1 MLSIEHFTKTYGNK
15 KAVSDLTLHIAP
27 GEICGFIGHNGA
39 GKTTTLK
46 ACCGILPFDEGEI
59 TVCGHSIRKDP
70 IACKQALSC
79 VPDNPD
85 LYEFLTGFQYLNFA
99 ADIYGV
105 SKADRTARIQEFGE
119 KLGMTDDLALPI
131 SDCSHGM
138 KQKIALMAALIHQPR
153 LILLDEPFVGLD
165 PLATHQLKTLM
176 HEHCRRG
183 GAIFFS
189 THVLEVAQNLC
200 DKVAIIKNG
209 ALVASGTMEEVRGSQ
224 SLEQVFLELE
234 GQA

>member
-1 MLSIEHFTKTYGNK
+1 MLSIEHFTKTYGEK

-27 GEICGFIGHNGA
+27 GDICGFIGHNGA

-59 TVCGHSIRKDP
+59 TVCGHSIRTDP
-70 IACKQALSC
+70 IACKQVLSY

-105 SKADRTARIQEFGE
+105 SKADRTDRIQEFGE
-119 KLGMTDDLALPI
+119 KLGMTDDLTLPI

-165 PLATHQLKTLM
+165 PIATHQLKTLM
-176 HEHCRRG
+176 HEHCQRG

-200 DKVAIIKNG
+200 NKVAIIKNG

-224 SLEQVFLELE
+224 SLE
-234 GQA
+234 

>member
-1 MLSIEHFTKTYGNK
+1 M
-15 KAVSDLTLHIAP
+15 
-27 GEICGFIGHNGA
+27 
-39 GKTTTLK
+39 
-46 ACCGILPFDEGEI
+46 
-59 TVCGHSIRKDP
+59 
-70 IACKQALSC
+70 
-79 VPDNPD
+79 PDNPD

-105 SKADRTARIQEFGE
+105 SKVDRTARIQEFGE

>member
-1 MLSIEHFTKTYGNK
+1 MLSIEHFTKTYGEK

-70 IACKQALSC
+70 IACKRALSY

-105 SKADRTARIQEFGE
+105 SKVDRTARIQEFGE

-153 LILLDEPFVGLD
+153 LILLDEPFAGLD

>member
-1 MLSIEHFTKTYGNK
+1 MLSIEHFTKTYGEK

-59 TVCGHSIRKDP
+59 TVCGHSIRKDH
-70 IACKQALSC
+70 IACKQALSY

-105 SKADRTARIQEFGE
+105 SKVDRTARIQEFGE

>member
-1 MLSIEHFTKTYGNK
+1 
-15 KAVSDLTLHIAP
+15 
-27 GEICGFIGHNGA
+27 
-39 GKTTTLK
+39 
-46 ACCGILPFDEGEI
+46 
-59 TVCGHSIRKDP
+59 
-70 IACKQALSC
+70 
-79 VPDNPD
+79 
-85 LYEFLTGFQYLNFA
+85 
-99 ADIYGV
+99 
-105 SKADRTARIQEFGE
+105 
-119 KLGMTDDLALPI
+119 
-131 SDCSHGM
+131 
-138 KQKIALMAALIHQPR
+138 MAALIHQPR